1 MTAAISGCSVE
12 QRSSG
17 NGGQQNS
24 HETTIAARRTG
35 SWNADGAAGA
45 RSNDYRKAC
54 LRGEP
59 NGESS
64 TTDEGIPGVHGPL
77 LARLLLRP
85 SGGIMRVE
93 DATSPTG
100 TAPAPPCDTISRPGF
115 GSRMYRRIEVRAQ

>member
-1 MTAAISGCSVE
+1 MVT
-12 QRSSG
+12 
-17 NGGQQNS
+17 GGQQNS

-59 NGESS
+59 NGKSS

-77 LARLLLRP
+77 LARLLLSPQRGYHE
-85 SGGIMRVE
+85 SGGR
-93 DATSPTG
+93 DLTHRYG
-100 TAPAPPCDTISRPGF
+100 TRAPL
-115 GSRMYRRIEVRAQ
+115 